1 MNQPSLIT
9 LILNLRIELLGLN
22 FIPQH
27 SDARVTDQLIYK
39 WFHFKVLLSN
49 VLYNHYNDIKLKNF
63 KISENQIID
72 DVSKLL
78 FTNSQNF
85 LNLS

>member
-27 SDARVTDQLIYK
+27 SDARVTDQLIY
-39 WFHFKVLLSN
+39 
-49 VLYNHYNDIKLKNF
+49 NDTF
-63 KISENQIID
+63 
-72 DVSKLL
+72 
-78 FTNSQNF
+78 
-85 LNLS
+85 

>member
-1 MNQPSLIT
+1 MNQPSLIK

-39 WFHFKVLLSN
+39 WFHFKIIKQR
-49 VLYNHYNDIKLKNF
+49 LYNHYNDIQLKNF
-63 KISENQIID
+63 KISENQISD
-72 DVSKLL
+72 DVSKL
-78 FTNSQNF
+78 FYTNSQNF

>member
-1 MNQPSLIT
+1 MINMNCCISKKTSELKIFGFWWFMNQPSLIK

-39 WFHFKVLLSN
+39 WKSF
-49 VLYNHYNDIKLKNF
+49 
-63 KISENQIID
+63 
-72 DVSKLL
+72 
-78 FTNSQNF
+78 
-85 LNLS
+85 

>member
-1 MNQPSLIT
+1 MNQPSLIKI
-9 LILNLRIELLGLN
+9 ILNLRIELLGLN

-39 WFHFKVLLSN
+39 WIHFKTLLSK
-49 VLYNHYNDIKLKNF
+49 VLYNHYNDIQIKNF
-63 KISENQIID
+63 KISENQISD

-78 FTNSQNF
+78 FKNSQNI

>member
-39 WFHFKVLLSN
+39 WIHFKTLLSN
-49 VLYNHYNDIKLKNF
+49 VLFNHYNNIQIKNF
-63 KISENQIID
+63 KISENQISD

-78 FTNSQNF
+78 YNNSQNF

>member
-1 MNQPSLIT
+1 MID
-9 LILNLRIELLGLN
+9 LRIELLGLN

-39 WFHFKVLLSN
+39 WFHFKALLSN
-49 VLYNHYNDIKLKNF
+49 VLYKHYNAIQLKSF
-63 KISENQIID
+63 KISENQISD

-78 FTNSQNF
+78 FKNSQNF

>member
-1 MNQPSLIT
+1 MNQPSLIK

-39 WFHFKVLLSN
+39 WIHFKTLLSN
-49 VLYNHYNDIKLKNF
+49 VLFNHYNNIQIKNF
-63 KISENQIID
+63 KISENQISD

-78 FTNSQNF
+78 YNNSQNF